1 MPAGDRSG
9 TDVWGGKL
17 TATPGYAE
25 TGHLSESF
33 SSSSRRLLLLG
44 VLVAAG
50 ALFYSVLER
59 RDTASR
65 SATGGDFGVCS
76 KQQGDAARAC
86 YSREVGRE
94 LATVGGSVA
103 AVTLV
108 APSGSEGQ
116 VTFAAADVETS
127 QQDPLLCDLHARV
140 GVTDE
145 QVPSWLGW
153 TEPLAEA
160 APVS

>member
-1 MPAGDRSG
+1 
-9 TDVWGGKL
+9 
-17 TATPGYAE
+17 
-25 TGHLSESF
+25 LSESF
-33 SSSSRRLLLLG
+33 SSSSRRLILLG

-59 RDTASR
+59 RDAPTR
-65 SATGGDFGVCS
+65 SATGGDFGICS

-94 LATVGGSVA
+94 LAAVGSTA
-103 AVTLV
+103 PAVTLQ
-108 APSGSEGQ
+108 APSGSSGE
-116 VTFAAADVETS
+116 VTFAEAAVETS
-127 QQDPLLCDLHARV
+127 QQQPLLCDLHTRV
-140 GVTDE
+140 GVTDD

-153 TEPLAEA
+153 SEPLAQA

>member
-1 MPAGDRSG
+1 M
-9 TDVWGGKL
+9 
-17 TATPGYAE
+17 
-25 TGHLSESF
+25 
-33 SSSSRRLLLLG
+33 SSPRRLILLG
-44 VLVAAG
+44 LIVAAG
-50 ALFYSVLER
+50 ALLYSALER
-59 RDTASR
+59 RDDSPRA
-65 SATGGDFGVCS
+65 ATGGDFGVCS

-94 LATVGGSVA
+94 LAAVGGSSQA
-103 AVTLV
+103 ITLI
-108 APSGSEGQ
+108 APADTTGE
-116 VTFAAADVETS
+116 VTFTSADAES
-127 QQDPLLCDLHARV
+127 AQQAPLLCDLHTRV

>member
-1 MPAGDRSG
+1 M
-9 TDVWGGKL
+9 K
-17 TATPGYAE
+17 
-25 TGHLSESF
+25 
-33 SSSSRRLLLLG
+33 SSSRRLLLLG

-59 RDTASR
+59 RDTSSR

-76 KQQGDAARAC
+76 TQQGDAARAC

-94 LATVGGSVA
+94 LAAVGGTTASL
-103 AVTLV
+103 TSLS
-108 APSGSEGQ
+108 PSDAGGE
-116 VTFAAADVETS
+116 VTFAAADAETS
-127 QQDPLLCDLHARV
+127 QPDPLLCDLHARV
-140 GVTDE
+140 GVTDG

-160 APVS
+160 APAS

>member
-1 MPAGDRSG
+1 M
-9 TDVWGGKL
+9 

-25 TGHLSESF
+25 PGPLSESLK
-33 SSSSRRLLLLG
+33 SSSRRLLLLG
-44 VLVAAG
+44 VLVATG

-59 RDTASR
+59 RDASPR
-65 SATGGDFGVCS
+65 AATGGDFGVCS
-76 KQQGDAARAC
+76 KQQGDKARAC

-94 LATVGGSVA
+94 LAVVGGSA
-103 AVTLV
+103 PAVTLL
-108 APSGSEGQ
+108 APSGSTSE
-116 VTFAAADVETS
+116 VTFTSADVEAA
-127 QQDPLLCDLHARV
+127 QQPLLCDLHVRV

-153 TEPLAEA
+153 SEPLAEA

>member
-1 MPAGDRSG
+1 M
-9 TDVWGGKL
+9 
-17 TATPGYAE
+17 
-25 TGHLSESF
+25 
-33 SSSSRRLLLLG
+33 SSPRRLLLLG
-44 VLVAAG
+44 IVVAAG

-65 SATGGDFGVCS
+65 ASRGGSFGVCA
-76 KQQGDAARAC
+76 KQQGDAARTC

-94 LATVGGSVA
+94 LATVGGSA
-103 AVTLV
+103 PAVTIV
-108 APSGSEGQ
+108 APSGSSGE
-116 VTFAAADVETS
+116 VTFTSAEAEAA
-127 QQDPLLCDLHARV
+127 QQPLLCDLHTRV

-153 TEPLAEA
+153 SEPLAEA

>member
-1 MPAGDRSG
+1 M
-9 TDVWGGKL
+9 GGKL

-59 RDTASR
+59 RDAPSR

-94 LATVGGSVA
+94 LATVGGSSSP
-103 AVTLV
+103 TSLLTY
-108 APSGSEGQ
+108 SG
-116 VTFAAADVETS
+116 
-127 QQDPLLCDLHARV
+127 
-140 GVTDE
+140 
-145 QVPSWLGW
+145 
-153 TEPLAEA
+153 
-160 APVS
+160 PVSNDPVAVAFKQAIAATDALRTGTYSKTLTFTLSTTNP

>member
-1 MPAGDRSG
+1 
-9 TDVWGGKL
+9 
-17 TATPGYAE
+17 
-25 TGHLSESF
+25 
-33 SSSSRRLLLLG
+33 LLG
-44 VLVAAG
+44 IVVAVG
-50 ALFYSVLER
+50 ALCYSALER
-59 RDTASR
+59 RDTPSR
-65 SATGGDFGVCS
+65 AATGGDFGLCS

-94 LATVGGSVA
+94 LAAVGGSA
-103 AVTLV
+103 PAITLE
-108 APSGSEGQ
+108 APSGSASE
-116 VTFAAADVETS
+116 VTFTSAEAEAA
-127 QQDPLLCDLHARV
+127 QQPLLCDLHARV

>member
-1 MPAGDRSG
+1 M
-9 TDVWGGKL
+9 K
-17 TATPGYAE
+17 
-25 TGHLSESF
+25 
-33 SSSSRRLLLLG
+33 SSSRRLLLLG

-59 RDTASR
+59 RDTSSR
-65 SATGGDFGVCS
+65 SATGGDFGVCA
-76 KQQGDAARAC
+76 KQNGDAARAC

-94 LATVGGSVA
+94 LAVVGASAATVSI
-103 AVTLV
+103 V
-108 APSGSEGQ
+108 APSGSAGE
-116 VTFAAADVETS
+116 VTFAEADVEAS
-127 QQDPLLCDLHARV
+127 QQDSLLCDLHVRV